1 MSYLTPNET
10 AVNLAVVF
18 TRSGQSRARVSGATI
33 KKASGGSRKV
43 LKSGFIRPLRSSLED
58 LGWGLQELES
68 GGYAAIS
75 LKSLEA
81 AKPVTMKRYFT
92 DLEKK
97 SVRKGGS
104 NIMAF
109 LQEITPQE
117 DGVDDDDF

>member
-1 MSYLTPNET
+1 MSYLTPHET

-18 TRSGQSRARVSGATI
+18 ARSGQNRARVSGATI

-81 AKPVTMKRYFT
+81 AKPVTVERYLT
-92 DLEKK
+92 DGEKK
-97 SVRKGGS
+97 RVRKGCPD
-104 NIMAF
+104 ITAF
-109 LQEITPQE
+109 LQEIAPQE
-117 DGVDDDDF
+117 DEESDDDS